1 MACQARLFENGS
13 IGDSGVKIK
22 GEDMPRPKKFYSLKE
37 IQRKTGISYPTLI
50 KYAQEHADEI
60 PAVGEGRRRRYP
72 RQALKAFQRIY
83 SKGRPGRKSGEAW
96 KGANPAPSELLS
108 APAGPLSE
116 EDRQLIRDLLEA
128 INDLRGLLRAS
139 GAAGTPPL
147 S

>member
-1 MACQARLFENGS
+1 
-13 IGDSGVKIK
+13 
-22 GEDMPRPKKFYSLKE
+22 MPRPKKLYSLKE

-50 KYAQEHADEI
+50 KYAQEHSAEI

-72 RQALKAFQRIY
+72 RNALKIFQRIY

-96 KGANPAPSELLS
+96 GGASPAPA
-108 APAGPLSE
+108 APAGALLE

-139 GAAGTPPL
+139 SSAGTAH
-147 S
+147 SS